1 MPRCHIF
8 IKFTSKEKQVMAK
21 SKHKRISKK
30 GLAPGTLL
38 FTGQKK
44 MAEVD
49 LTLILYN
56 ENIYEEKTLK
66 SSADFVS
73 LAKNFDGVIWLNID
87 GLHDEKTI
95 EEICSHVDIH
105 RLTVED
111 LISVEQRPKI
121 DEHTDYIH
129 VVLKMLM
136 LDPSDTTIDYEQLSF
151 ILKGNILITFQEK
164 TGDVFHSVRER
175 IKSESGMIRKRG
187 SDYLL
192 YALIDIVID
201 HYFVILEALGEKIDD
216 LEITLLEHPDK
227 TTLNKLH
234 IFRRE
239 MLTLRRSV
247 YPLREVISRFEK
259 LEGHIIHDDTKIFI
273 RDLYDHTIRV
283 IETIEVL
290 REMASGLLDLYMNSV
305 SNKMNEVMKV
315 LTIMASIFIPLTFI
329 AGIYGMNF
337 QNMPELQSKY
347 GYFIV
352 WGIMV
357 VLTVGMV
364 IYFKRKKWL

>member
-1 MPRCHIF
+1 
-8 IKFTSKEKQVMAK
+8 MAK

-30 GLAPGTLL
+30 GLAPGTLI

-56 ENIYEEKTLK
+56 EETYEEKKLK
-66 SSADFVS
+66 NSHEFQELASSFEGIV
-73 LAKNFDGVIWLNID
+73 WLNVD

-95 EEICSHVDIH
+95 EEICSLSNIH
-105 RLTVED
+105 KLTIED
-111 LISVEQRPKI
+111 LISVDQRPKI
-121 DEHTDYIH
+121 EEHTEYLH
-129 VVLKMLM
+129 MVLRMLTM
-136 LDPSDTTIDYEQLSF
+136 DATDETIDYEQLSF
-151 ILKGNILITFQEK
+151 ILKGNLLITFQEK

-175 IKSESGMIRKRG
+175 IKNESGLVRKRS

-192 YALIDIVID
+192 YALIDTVID
-201 HYFVILEALGEKIDD
+201 HYFVVLEALGEKIDE
-216 LEITLLEHPDK
+216 LEITLLENPDK

-239 MLTLRRSV
+239 MLTLRRSI

-259 LEGHIIHDDTKIFI
+259 LENPIIHEDTKLFI

-290 REMASGLLDLYMNSV
+290 RDMASGLLDLYMNSV

-337 QNMPELQSKY
+337 EHMPELHYKY
-347 GYFIV
+347 GYFAVWIIMIV
-352 WGIMV
+352 LVI
-357 VLTVGMV
+357 GML

>member
-1 MPRCHIF
+1 
-8 IKFTSKEKQVMAK
+8 MAK

-30 GLAPGTLL
+30 GLAPGTLI

-49 LTLILYN
+49 LTLIRYN
-56 ENIYEEKTLK
+56 EGTYEETNIK
-66 SSADFVS
+66 SSVEFIE
-73 LAKNFDGVIWLNID
+73 LATSFEGVIWLNVD

-95 EEICSHVDIH
+95 EEICSFADIH
-105 RLTVED
+105 KLTIED
-111 LISVEQRPKI
+111 LISVDQRPKI
-121 DEHTDYIH
+121 EEHTEYLH
-129 VVLKMLM
+129 MVLRMLTM
-136 LDPSDTTIDYEQLSF
+136 DATDETIDYEQLSF
-151 ILKGNILITFQEK
+151 ILKGNLLITFQEK

-175 IKSESGMIRKRG
+175 IKNESGLVRKRG

-192 YALIDIVID
+192 YALIDTVID
-201 HYFVILEALGEKIDD
+201 HYFVVLESLGEKIDD

-259 LEGHIIHDDTKIFI
+259 LENPIIHEDTKIFI

-290 REMASGLLDLYMNSV
+290 RDMASGLLDLYMNSV

-337 QNMPELQSKY
+337 EHMPELHYKY
-347 GYFIV
+347 GYFAVWIIMIV
-352 WGIMV
+352 LV
-357 VLTVGMV
+357 VGML

>member
-1 MPRCHIF
+1 
-8 IKFTSKEKQVMAK
+8 MAK

-30 GLAPGTLL
+30 GLAPGTLI

-56 ENIYEEKTLK
+56 EQTYEEKSIK
-66 SSADFVS
+66 SSAEFIE
-73 LAKNFDGVIWLNID
+73 LATNFDGVVWLNVD

-95 EEICSHVDIH
+95 EDVCSFADIH
-105 RLTVED
+105 RLTIED
-111 LISVEQRPKI
+111 LISVDQRPKI
-121 DEHTDYIH
+121 DEHTEYLH
-129 VVLKMLM
+129 MVLRMLTM
-136 LDPSDTTIDYEQLSF
+136 DPDETIDYEQLSF
-151 ILKGNILITFQEK
+151 ILKGNLLITFQEK

-175 IKSESGMIRKRG
+175 IKSESGLIRKKG

-192 YALIDIVID
+192 YALIDTVID
-201 HYFVILEALGEKIDD
+201 HYFVILESLGEKIDD
-216 LEITLLEHPDK
+216 LEVTLLEHPDK

-259 LEGHIIHDDTKIFI
+259 LENPIIHEDTKIFI

-290 REMASGLLDLYMNSV
+290 RDMASGLLDLYMNSV

-337 QNMPELQSKY
+337 EHMPELHYKY
-347 GYFIV
+347 GYFAV
-352 WGIMV
+352 WVIMV
-357 VLTVGMV
+357 VLVIGML

>member
-1 MPRCHIF
+1 
-8 IKFTSKEKQVMAK
+8 MAK

-30 GLAPGTLL
+30 GLAPGTLI

-49 LTLILYN
+49 LTLIRYN
-56 ENIYEEKTLK
+56 EGTYEETNIK
-66 SSADFVS
+66 SSVEFIEQAT
-73 LAKNFDGVIWLNID
+73 NFEGVIWLNVD

-95 EEICSHVDIH
+95 EEICSFADIH
-105 RLTVED
+105 KLTIED
-111 LISVEQRPKI
+111 LISVDQRPKI
-121 DEHTDYIH
+121 EEHTEYLH
-129 VVLKMLM
+129 MVLRMLTI
-136 LDPSDTTIDYEQLSF
+136 DHHDETIDYEQLSF
-151 ILKGNILITFQEK
+151 ILKGNLLITFQEK

-175 IKSESGMIRKRG
+175 IKSESGLIRKRG

-192 YALIDIVID
+192 YALIDTVID
-201 HYFVILEALGEKIDD
+201 HYFVVLESLGEKIDD

-259 LEGHIIHDDTKIFI
+259 LENPIIHEDTKIFI

-290 REMASGLLDLYMNSV
+290 RDMASGLLDLYMNSV

-337 QNMPELQSKY
+337 EHMPELHYKY
-347 GYFIV
+347 GYFAVWIIMIV
-352 WGIMV
+352 LVI
-357 VLTVGMV
+357 GML
-364 IYFKRKKWL
+364 IYFRRKKWL

>member
-1 MPRCHIF
+1 
-8 IKFTSKEKQVMAK
+8 MAK

-30 GLAPGTLL
+30 GLAPGTLI

-49 LTLILYN
+49 LTLIRYN
-56 ENIYEEKTLK
+56 EGTYEETNIK
-66 SSADFVS
+66 SSVEFIE
-73 LAKNFDGVIWLNID
+73 LATNFEGVIWLNVD

-95 EEICSHVDIH
+95 EEICSFADIH
-105 RLTVED
+105 KLTIED
-111 LISVEQRPKI
+111 LISVDQRPKI
-121 DEHTDYIH
+121 EEHTEYLH
-129 VVLKMLM
+129 MVLRMLTIEH
-136 LDPSDTTIDYEQLSF
+136 PEETIDYEQLSF
-151 ILKGNILITFQEK
+151 ILKGNLLITFQEK

-175 IKSESGMIRKRG
+175 IKNESGLVRKRS

-192 YALIDIVID
+192 YALIDTVID
-201 HYFVILEALGEKIDD
+201 HYFVVLESLGEKIDD

-259 LEGHIIHDDTKIFI
+259 LENPIIHEDTKIFI

-290 REMASGLLDLYMNSV
+290 RDMASGLLDLYMNSV

-337 QNMPELQSKY
+337 EHMPELHYKY
-347 GYFIV
+347 GYFAVWIIMIV
-352 WGIMV
+352 LV
-357 VLTVGMV
+357 VGML
-364 IYFKRKKWL
+364 IYFRRKKWL